1 MKYCCVSWRLE
12 WNIGLI
18 FITEGTGF
26 EITDQYSC
34 SYFNTRIGKP
44 SGDDEFVNSMLFL
57 HLIRH
62 IEYNYL
68 HIQVYQ

>member
-12 WNIGLI
+12 WNIDLI
-18 FITEGTGF
+18 LITEGTGF
-26 EITDQYSC
+26 EFIDQHSC

-44 SGDDEFVNSMLFL
+44 SVEDKFVNSMLFL
-57 HLIRH
+57 HLIRD